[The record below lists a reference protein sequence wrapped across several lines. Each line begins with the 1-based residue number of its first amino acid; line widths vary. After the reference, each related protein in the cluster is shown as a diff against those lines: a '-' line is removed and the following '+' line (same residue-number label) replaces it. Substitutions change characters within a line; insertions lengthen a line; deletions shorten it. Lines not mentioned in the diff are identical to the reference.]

1 MTRRRPLAQLSL
13 AALLALPLIG
23 PGCAASGSDDGPS
36 HQQQLVPSEIR
47 KPLAKVAAELPRAI
61 EACGLTMENHEFV
74 NGVVTLVGVDAKGR
88 RLQVRLSS
96 MGPDVTRIEIKSLE
110 GYQEGLSLQVM
121 NALRTRVWG

>member
-13 AALLALPLIG
+13 AALLALPLVG
-23 PGCAASGSDDGPS
+23 PGCAAFDTDEQPK
-36 HQQQLVPSEIR
+36 HQQQMVPSEIR

-61 EACGLTMENHEFV
+61 EACGLTMEDHKFV
-74 NGVVTLVGVDAKGR
+74 DGVVTLVGVDAEGH
-88 RLQVRLSS
+88 RLQFRLSS
-96 MGPDVTRIEIKSLE
+96 VGPDVTRIEIKSLK